1 MCLECGIQIFFRGQL
16 GIARLQEIVA
26 AEKKIAIEFPAPAR
40 PFILYRRLQHLK
52 RQKEVLEKKQG
63 MIFKDP
69 DCEMVIAAVEAE
81 IKRLRTELEQICSV
95 EKD

>member
-26 AEKKIAIEFPAPAR
+26 AEKKIAIEFPAPVR

-69 DCEMVIAAVEAE
+69 DREMVIAAVEAE
-81 IKRLRTELEQICSV
+81 IKRLRTELEQICPV